1 MQKFLR
7 LSLFCLCCHALY
19 FHGVI
24 SGDRVVE
31 HSGCI
36 CDHISDLSG
45 RTRSVLVGFVV
56 LWFFGLIWLFGLIRF
71 LRLVRF
77 FCLSRFFCFSRL
89 VFSCFFRNG
98 QSDLCRTAETFP
110 ACSEVASFTTNF
122 TYFAVTG
129 LSKETSFQE
138 VSAVQFPSAAFV

>member
-36 CDHISDLSG
+36 CNHISDLSG

-77 FCLSRFFCFSRL
+77 FRFIRLFGLVRFFCLSRFFRLSR
-89 VFSCFFRNG
+89 FFLF
-98 QSDLCRTAETFP
+98 QSACLLLFFP
-110 ACSEVASFTTNF
+110 ERSV
-122 TYFAVTG
+122 
-129 LSKETSFQE
+129 
-138 VSAVQFPSAAFV
+138 